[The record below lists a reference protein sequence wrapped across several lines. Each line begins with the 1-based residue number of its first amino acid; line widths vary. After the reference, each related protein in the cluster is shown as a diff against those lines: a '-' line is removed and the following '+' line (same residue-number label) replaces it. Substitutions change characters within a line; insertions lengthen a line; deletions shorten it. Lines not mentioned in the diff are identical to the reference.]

1 VLRVEE
7 RGTRSWANCGECLK
21 CVRESMCYPKLQLLD
36 LEWWEGAGAGAREE
50 RGEGKRGAAP
60 FRVGL

>member
-1 VLRVEE
+1 
-7 RGTRSWANCGECLK
+7 
-21 CVRESMCYPKLQLLD
+21 MCYPKLQLLD